1 MPPCQKVFYS
11 SMVSTSLNLLDL
23 ISFLCLRHLFRCPL
37 TITFLSFLGFFPL
50 SLLNCYYL
58 ANSSPLVLTCLYPF
72 NTLVSSTYLWI
83 STAYLNI
90 SVYMYIILSFETLS
104 YSVVKSLSFRQFV
117 LPWSWCARTF
127 VISHTFT
134 FVYKCLPLHSNVCLK
149 HFSLHTLDHLCFF
162 MIHERSFYSSHP

>member
-1 MPPCQKVFYS
+1 MP
-11 SMVSTSLNLLDL
+11 LDHNLLVL
-23 ISFLCLRHLFRCPL
+23 
-37 TITFLSFLGFFPL
+37 LGFFPL
-50 SLLNCYYL
+50 SLLNCYHL

-72 NTLVSSTYLWI
+72 NTLVSSTYLGN

-90 SVYMYIILSFETLS
+90 SVYMSMIILSFETLS
-104 YSVVKSLSFRQFV
+104 YAVVKSLSFRQFV

-162 MIHERSFYSSHP
+162 MIPERSFYSSHP